1 MRGIL
6 DGHIVL
12 TRKLASRNH
21 YPAVDV
27 LQSISRL
34 ANTVTGPR
42 TREAC
47 GDVRRLM
54 ATYAGA
60 EDLISVGA
68 YVKGSN
74 AEIDE
79 AIEKMPAI
87 EEFLIQRIEEKAPFP
102 ETLREAGGIA
112 GHRDP

>member
-1 MRGIL
+1 V
-6 DGHIVL
+6 H
-12 TRKLASRNH
+12 
-21 YPAVDV
+21 
-27 LQSISRL
+27 
-34 ANTVTGPR
+34 VTGPQ
-42 TREAC
+42 TKEAS
-47 GDVRRLM
+47 GYIKRMM

-87 EEFLIQRIEEKAPFP
+87 DQFLRQRIEEKASLS
-102 ETLREAGGIA
+102 ETLKRAGEIA
-112 GHRDP
+112 GIEIPGQEQGAGANEAVPVQA